1 MENTEGDLMSAIQFQ
16 TTPKDDLPNYSY
28 ILSNLELLG
37 MELKNEAYY
46 RLGTVLSYEY
56 KKGGGGNTLEF
67 QWLGTTACMKR
78 LTRGKKGC
86 GQM

>member
-1 MENTEGDLMSAIQFQ
+1 
-16 TTPKDDLPNYSY
+16 
-28 ILSNLELLG
+28 